1 MLYYV
6 IRIVTPQ
13 QQQLTK
19 ILILNSHQNLMEQVV
34 AKIGDDYTILSI
46 EVLGVDWP

>member
-6 IRIVTPQ
+6 IRILTPQ
-13 QQQLTK
+13 QQQSTRVF
-19 ILILNSHQNLMEQVV
+19 ILNSHQNLMEQVIDR
-34 AKIGDDYTILSI
+34 IGNNYTILSI